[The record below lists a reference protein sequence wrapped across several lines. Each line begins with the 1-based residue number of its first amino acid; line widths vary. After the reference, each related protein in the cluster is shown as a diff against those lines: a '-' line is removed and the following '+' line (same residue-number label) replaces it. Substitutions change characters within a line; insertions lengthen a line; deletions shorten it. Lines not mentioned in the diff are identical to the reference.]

1 MASII
6 SGSYFID
13 ERLTTAYNPY
23 NSHTTRRLILREG
36 NTVLTIGWGITTL
49 ESEITKIVGVH
60 GSVTAIPTTNEQLA
74 ITKERMQK
82 VKTLTPALL
91 DFLKIDTITQQFD
104 RIHCRFVLSHLPWN
118 VAETTISKLLAKL
131 KPCGRLIIEEFQS
144 SEGNTTEKI
153 KTFLTS
159 EPFRY
164 NVSYTTYQPVP
175 SQPAIRSRISNE
187 VAQIY
192 LTKYA

>member
-1 MASII
+1 MASTI
-6 SGSYFID
+6 SGSNFID
-13 ERLTTAYNPY
+13 ERLTTKHNPY
-23 NSHTTRRLILREG
+23 NSRTTRTLTLHEG
-36 NTVLTIGWGITTL
+36 STVLTIGWGITTL
-49 ESEITKIVGVH
+49 ESEITKIVGER
-60 GSVTAIPTTNEQLA
+60 GSVTAIPMSNEQLA

-91 DFLKIDTITQQFD
+91 DFLKIDTITKQFD

-164 NVSYTTYQPVP
+164 KVSYSTYQPVYI
-175 SQPAIRSRISNE
+175 QPHIRPTICNE

-192 LTKYA
+192 LTKYE